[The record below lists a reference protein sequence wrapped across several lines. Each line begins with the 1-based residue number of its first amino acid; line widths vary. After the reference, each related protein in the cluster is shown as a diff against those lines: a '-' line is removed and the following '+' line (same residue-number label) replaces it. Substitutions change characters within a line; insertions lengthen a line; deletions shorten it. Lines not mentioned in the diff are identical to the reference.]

1 VKDGKNVLTYAVM
14 SGSLATV
21 DKLLLLEVDFDFQDK
36 VHAVF
41 AYSILCGADLHVNS
55 TTIIIIIIIITSFCC
70 EERIF
75 SYDVGCGT

>member
-55 TTIIIIIIIITSFCC
+55 TTIIIIIITSFCF